1 MKKVCLFV
9 SLLIVNCIFLAA
21 KSEEPENKFEDIL
34 QETTNKILEKKIEL
48 GKKTSIIESGEIKF
62 KVKRANLWFKEKS
75 QDQDQKQL
83 SEFVEI
89 FLPGKLYTPGKEI
102 TTIEKKDV
110 DRSII
115 ENAVASVF
123 SANRAGK
130 LDWIV
135 DNFIDKDKAKVKSLF
150 KNKKI
155 LEASQTDSQK
165 IVAVYLIGQADYK
178 DSVLVFIEQ
187 DYIDGRR
194 VKESIALK
202 DTESGWKVTNEFSN
216 DETFDIVFAALSSGE
231 ISLKEK
237 ESSEKEPPKDSK
249 S

>member
-1 MKKVCLFV
+1 MKKVWLFV
-9 SLLIVNCIFLAA
+9 SLLIVSCVFLTA
-21 KSEEPENKFEDIL
+21 KSEEPGNKFEDIL
-34 QETTNKILEKKIEL
+34 QEATNKLLEKKIEL

-62 KVKRANLWFKEKS
+62 KAKRANLWFKEKS
-75 QDQDQKQL
+75 QDQKKL

-89 FLPGKLYTPGKEI
+89 SLPGKLYTPAKEI

-110 DRSII
+110 DRSTI

-130 LDWIV
+130 VDWIV
-135 DNFIDKDKAKVKSLF
+135 DNFIDKDKTKVKSLF

-155 LEASQTDSQK
+155 LEDSQTDSQK

-202 DTESGWKVTNEFSN
+202 STENGWKVTNEFSS

-231 ISLKEK
+231 VSLKEK
-237 ESSEKEPPKDSK
+237 ESSEKEPAKDTK